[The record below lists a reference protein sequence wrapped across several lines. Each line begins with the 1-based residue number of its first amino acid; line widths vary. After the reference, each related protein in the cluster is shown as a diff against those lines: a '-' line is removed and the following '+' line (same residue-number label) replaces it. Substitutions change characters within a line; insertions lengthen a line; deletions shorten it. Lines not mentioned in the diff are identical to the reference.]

1 MKILFAVRGLFPDFI
16 GGSHRHSKK
25 LIQYLAGK
33 SDIQIDVVHPGSAG
47 HFADCPNVCEVRV
60 PYGRSIFNYSQN
72 IVRFLDVSGRSYD
85 LAYSDGASLW
95 LYLKKSSFPIVYNQ
109 HGYHFAQERFFWDEV
124 LHTPG
129 RAIRSLIGDWVRNRI
144 AHYCAENADFV
155 ISECGP
161 VTDILKT
168 RYGCDQSK
176 IIEIPVAVDPL
187 LASPAPATEKMSDSF
202 LFVGTLE
209 YRKGV
214 TYLVEAFRELDG
226 RATLY
231 VVGDG
236 YLRPRLEGDSARG
249 SVHFLGRVS
258 DEELRSWY
266 GKVEAFAFS
275 GLAESGPIVVL
286 EAMSRGL
293 PIISTEV
300 GAVPWMIDGNGFMVP
315 PGDEMAL
322 RRAITR
328 FLKLDQSTKR
338 EMGEKSVEIVSK
350 RFSWDVVGDRY
361 YEEFARIAGKSGG

>member
-1 MKILFAVRGLFPDFI
+1 MRILFAVRGLFPDFI
-16 GGSHRHSKK
+16 GGSHRHSKQ
-25 LIQYLAGK
+25 LIQYLAGRPNVE
-33 SDIQIDVVHPGSAG
+33 IDVVHPGSVG
-47 HFADCPNVCEVRV
+47 HFANCPNVREATV
-60 PYGRSIFNYSQN
+60 PYGRSIFNYSRN
-72 IVRFLDVSGRSYD
+72 LVRFLDVSGRSYD

-95 LYLKKSSFPIVYNQ
+95 LYLKKGSFPIVYNQ
-109 HGYHFAQERFFWDEV
+109 HGYHFAQERFFRDEV

-129 RAIRSLIGDWVRNRI
+129 RAMKSLIGDWFRNRI

-161 VTDILKT
+161 VTAILKS
-168 RYGCDQSK
+168 RYGCEPAK

-187 LASPAPATEKMSDSF
+187 LASPAPATEKMPNSF

-214 TYLVEAFRELDG
+214 TYLVEAFRGLDG

-236 YLRPRLEGDSARG
+236 YLRQGLEGDAERG
-249 SVHFLGRVS
+249 SVQFLGRVS

-266 GKVEAFAFS
+266 AKVEAFAFS

-286 EAMSRGL
+286 EAMLRGL

-300 GAVPWMIDGNGFMVP
+300 GAVPWMIERNGFMVS
-315 PGDEMAL
+315 PGDEVAL
-322 RRAITR
+322 RRAIGR
-328 FLKLDQSTKR
+328 FLELDPSTKR
-338 EMGEKSVEIVSK
+338 EMGEKSREIVNR
-350 RFSWDVVGDRY
+350 RFSWDVVGDQY
-361 YEEFARIAGKSGG
+361 YAAFARISGKSGG